1 MSPTIILRREPL
13 EIHTRAFKEEYWMEI
28 NSNLS
33 LSFAQLTMT
42 SFVFVLHNH
51 IKAVRTTLER
61 CSSTAKMTTH
71 RFEHGIVPVALDP
84 VSLVAVPTHQH
95 FFGILASVEDCIKY
109 TDAELSSDDG
119 SDNENCNGFCS
130 PLENVQGP
138 QTALKLARFIFS

>member
-1 MSPTIILRREPL
+1 
-13 EIHTRAFKEEYWMEI
+13 MEI

-71 RFEHGIVPVALDP
+71 RFEHGIVPVA
-84 VSLVAVPTHQH
+84 VPTHQH

-119 SDNENCNGFCS
+119 SDNENCSGFCS

-138 QTALKLARFIFS
+138 KTALKLARFIFS